1 MVTPYTEGW
10 DVSFDDARRHKRWLI
25 KDKRNKF
32 VPPTED
38 NARLIAAAPEMLHML
53 TCLNRELMAYGHPEL
68 WQPIQRLLTRIRGNT
83 SQKNAVSEGGE
94 A

>member
-1 MVTPYTEGW
+1 MITPCTERW
-10 DVSFDDARRHKRWLI
+10 NVEFDDKRKHKRWLI
-25 KDKRNKF
+25 KDKHNKF

-53 TCLNRELMAYGHPEL
+53 TCLTRELMVCGYPEL
-68 WQPIQRLLTRIRGNT
+68 WRPAQNLLNRIRGIT
-83 SQKNAVSEGGE
+83 AQEEGE

>member
-1 MVTPYTEGW
+1 MITTCTERW
-10 DVSFDDARRHKRWLI
+10 NVSFDEARKHKRWLI

-38 NARLIAAAPEMLHML
+38 NARLIAAAPEMFHML
-53 TCLNRELMAYGHPEL
+53 TCLNRELMAYGYPEL
-68 WQPIQRLLTRIRGNT
+68 WQPVQRLLTRIRVNT
-83 SQKNAVSEGGE
+83 TQEGGE